1 MYNGKL
7 RCPGCG
13 RTGEEAPR
21 QSKDCLCKECE
32 NALKIGL
39 AVIKERNLQSKS
51 YCIDD
56 FKVGTIK
63 WYTYT
68 DDVEKALIN
77 LLNTFSQ
84 FKETSKIW
92 GFSESLYYNKLCS
105 SLGASH
111 EVILPSKTFEAAKRL
126 CEVLKKLNDDL
137 AEKSKTYKAVLD
149 KELAEKRNKLYEEL
163 ATEKNKIYNDG
174 VRYGRNLLVQLNN
187 GEIAPNEILK
197 DVKPF

>member
-21 QSKDCLCKECE
+21 QSKDCLCKDCE

-39 AVIKERNLQSKS
+39 AVVKERNLESKS

-68 DDVEKALIN
+68 NDVEKALIE

-111 EVILPSKTFEAAKRL
+111 EVILPTETFEAAKRL
-126 CEVLKKLNDDL
+126 CEVLK
-137 AEKSKTYKAVLD
+137 EHD
-149 KELAEKRNKLYEEL
+149 KEL
-163 ATEKNKIYNDG
+163 TEKK
-174 VRYGRNLLVQLNN
+174 
-187 GEIAPNEILK
+187 
-197 DVKPF
+197 

>member
-1 MYNGKL
+1 MYKGKL
-7 RCPGCG
+7 PCIGCG

-21 QSKDCLCKECE
+21 QSKDCLCEDCK
-32 NALKIGL
+32 NAFKIGL
-39 AVIKERNLQSKS
+39 AVVKERNLESKS
-51 YCIDD
+51 YCLDD

-84 FKETSKIW
+84 FKETNKIW
-92 GFSESLYYNKLCS
+92 GFPESLYDNKLCS
-105 SLGASH
+105 SLGAEH
-111 EVILPSKTFEAAKRL
+111 KVILPSETFEAAKRL